1 MVKNIFPD
9 SKVQKTLYHYTTR
22 ENADKIL
29 KNGFKVASAV
39 KGDGRFTD
47 NFDGVY
53 FTQSDKSYWNNE
65 ELEQIAVKVN
75 LKNPLDISSFPI
87 SENEYT
93 PAQRVIAEK
102 IAHIMQTAEENHDK
116 IMGDKY
122 SQVVMAQQT
131 TRAFQAAGYDGL
143 IYNSSDGHVE
153 HVVFDPK
160 QIYIIGTNVERYN
173 AGRQKLAQRMVVA
186 ENLKQQSFE
195 K

>member
-93 PAQRVIAEK
+93 PVQRVIAEK
-102 IAHIMQTAEENHDK
+102 IAHIMQTKLRLLNLLFHHTLTQLALTTA
-116 IMGDKY
+116 Y
-122 SQVVMAQQT
+122 SLH
-131 TRAFQAAGYDGL
+131 G
-143 IYNSSDGHVE
+143 
-153 HVVFDPK
+153 
-160 QIYIIGTNVERYN
+160 
-173 AGRQKLAQRMVVA
+173 QRFMVA
-186 ENLKQQSFE
+186 
-195 K
+195 